1 MIALVFSFY
10 FYLLLYK
17 FDFFIDELHES
28 FEELRY
34 LFTSSATGIGAS
46 ARAVGSGTI
55 RILTILA
62 WSCSTSVTRAEIH
75 ECIYPSLAISH
86 PYTFL
91 LIRFFFFIYH
101 SPSFLPLKSKNA
113 LFTFFTFY
121 FLKR

>member
-10 FYLLLYK
+10 FYLLYK

-55 RILTILA
+55 RILTILT
-62 WSCSTSVTRAEIH
+62 WTSTASVLRAEIY
-75 ECIYPSLAISH
+75 EGIYPGLAIGY
-86 PYTFL
+86 PYAFL
-91 LIRFFFFIYH
+91 LFCFFFLFH
-101 SPSFLPLKSKNA
+101 FLSFKKVGCSYLFHLP
-113 LFTFFTFY
+113 
-121 FLKR
+121 